1 MTGQALTRF
10 KILDMS
16 RVQAGPSCGQLLAWL
31 GADVIKLEDTAGG
44 DSTRWELAHQ
54 EGIDSVYFTIFNNN
68 KRAIT
73 LNLKDDKGK
82 ELFTKLV
89 QWADV
94 VLENFSKG
102 VMERLGFGYGKLREI
117 NPRVVHASIKGFGE
131 YGRWSDF
138 KSFELAAQA
147 SAGALAA
154 NGYPELPPIPTPVGV
169 GDSGTGLHTAVG
181 ILAALHQRND
191 TGEGQHVEVSMQDGI
206 VNLMRYRLIRSLS
219 VGGPNV
225 RTGYKGG
232 NGIPSVFH
240 CAPGGSDDY
249 IMIHTRGQAFETLM
263 VAISREDML
272 QDERFTT
279 DDSRE
284 QHCDEVEEVVNA
296 WTSQRDKFEAFE
308 YLAPYGIWCGAVI
321 SPEEVLTN
329 EHLIEREMVVTVPDS
344 VRGDYQ
350 MIGCPIKLEKSPVEV
365 KSAPHYSQHTDEILT
380 GLLGVDEDELPEL
393 RQRGV
398 IV

>member
-1 MTGQALTRF
+1 MTGQALKRF

-31 GADVIKLEDTAGG
+31 GADVVKLEDTAGG
-44 DSTRWELAHQ
+44 DNTRWELSHQ
-54 EGIDSVYFTIFNNN
+54 ENVDSVYFTIFNNN
-68 KRAIT
+68 KRAMT
-73 LNLKDDKGK
+73 LNLKDDRGR
-82 ELFTKLV
+82 EIFIKLV

-102 VMERLGFGYGKLREI
+102 VMERLGFGYEKLREI

-147 SAGALAA
+147 TSGALAA
-154 NGYPELPPIPTPVGV
+154 NGYPDRPPVATPVGV
-169 GDSGTGLHTAVG
+169 GDSGTGLHTAIG

-206 VNLMRYRLIRSLS
+206 VNLMRYRLISSLS

-225 RTGYKGG
+225 RPGYRGG
-232 NGIPSVFH
+232 NGIPRVYP
-240 CAPGGSDDY
+240 CAPGESDDY
-249 IMIHTRGQAFETLM
+249 IMIQLRGQAFETVM
-263 VAISREDML
+263 IAIGREDIL
-272 QDERFTT
+272 EDERFAT
-279 DDSRE
+279 DEARLE
-284 QHCDEVEEVVNA
+284 HADEVKEIIDA
-296 WTSQRDKFEAFE
+296 WTMQRTKFEAFE
-308 YLAPYGIWCGAVI
+308 HLAPYGIWCGAVI

-329 EHLIEREMVVTVPDS
+329 EHLIERDMVITVPDRE
-344 VRGDYQ
+344 RGDYQ
-350 MIGCPIKLEKSPVEV
+350 MIGCPIKLEASPVEV
-365 KSAPHYSQHTDEILT
+365 TSAPHYSQHTDEILT
-380 GLLGVDEDELPEL
+380 ELLGVEESELPEL
-393 RQRGV
+393 RERGV

>member
-1 MTGQALTRF
+1 MTGQALGKF

-44 DSTRWELAHQ
+44 DNTRWEQAHQ
-54 EGIDSVYFTIFNNN
+54 DGVDSVYFTIFNNN

-73 LNLKDDKGK
+73 LNLKDDKGR

-102 VMERLGFGYGKLREI
+102 VMERLGFGYEKLREI

-131 YGRWSDF
+131 YGRWSGF

-147 SAGALAA
+147 SSGAIAA
-154 NGYPELPPIPTPVGV
+154 NGYPDRPPMATPVGV
-169 GDSGTGLHTAVG
+169 GDSGTGLHTAIG

-206 VNLMRYRLIRSLS
+206 VNLMRYRLIRSIS

-225 RTGYKGG
+225 RTGYKGA
-232 NGIPSVFH
+232 NGIPSVYK

-249 IMIHTRGQAFETLM
+249 IMIHNRGQAFETLM
-263 VAISREDML
+263 IAIGREDIL
-272 QDERFTT
+272 EDERFIT
-279 DDSRE
+279 DETRE
-284 QHCDEVEEVVNA
+284 QHPDEVEELINS

-308 YLAPYGIWCGAVI
+308 HLAPFGIWCGAVVT
-321 SPEEVLTN
+321 PEEVLTN
-329 EHLIEREMVVTVPDS
+329 EHLIAREMVVNVPDS

-350 MIGCPIKLEKSPVEV
+350 MIGCPIKLEKSPVIV
-365 KSAPHYSQHTDEILT
+365 KSAPHYSQHTEEILT
-380 GLLGVDEDELPEL
+380 ELLGVTEEELPEL